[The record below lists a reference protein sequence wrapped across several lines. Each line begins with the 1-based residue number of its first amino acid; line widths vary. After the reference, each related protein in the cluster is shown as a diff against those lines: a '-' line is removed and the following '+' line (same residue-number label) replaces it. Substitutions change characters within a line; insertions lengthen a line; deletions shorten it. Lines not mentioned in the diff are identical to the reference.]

1 MRNLLRRALT
11 VGLLAGLGTMTAAP
25 AALASTTVEAYGIQ
39 ATGLVTITRQPDAT
53 LSTPSPSN
61 VATATVASVTA
72 AIGSLVGLNTQAITT
87 TCTASDGEN
96 TTGAGSASG
105 PAPSEPP

>member
-1 MRNLLRRALT
+1 VRNLLRRALT

-61 VATATVASVTA
+61 VATATVLGLLAANTLHAAVTR
-72 AIGSLVGLNTQAITT
+72 
-87 TCTASDGEN
+87 
-96 TTGAGSASG
+96 G
-105 PAPSEPP
+105 PAARPPPPPWPASPPRSAAWSA